1 MHVSYVPRLTKL
13 LFVFCSFSFS
23 LSRAH
28 TGSVFELIGG
38 KPALGMPLTAGI
50 AVVGVPL
57 AGFLFYA
64 SILKATAETEED
76 DKQFLSGKK

>member
-1 MHVSYVPRLTKL
+1 MTSLILFLLYFFVF
-13 LFVFCSFSFS
+13 LFV
-23 LSRAH
+23 SR
-28 TGSVFELIGG
+28 TGSFFELIGG
-38 KPALGMPLTAGI
+38 KPTLGMPLTAGI